1 VIADGLVMAGVVPN
15 ALVPLQSKPMNPELP
30 VATEEVFGVRVVQ
43 LLVSAGVAGIAGNV
57 CVKRVFA
64 A

>member
-1 VIADGLVMAGVVPN
+1 MAGVVPN